1 MLEIIGTT
9 SLQEMSLEL
18 DDYVPLRFKL
28 FEKGAAPQ
36 LYWRAGDLASTLLE
50 VEVDR
55 ESGKIN
61 GGSLLLSGDVIEG
74 LPQLS
79 GLAKGVKGVPVVS
92 IENWPKSRYLD
103 EGCNFQVFA
112 DSSNLLILFAA
123 SGDAEEYVEAG
134 GLFFGLSKIKSLV
147 WILIKGLTPE
157 KLDRILSQ

>member
-1 MLEIIGTT
+1 MLEIIGTA
-9 SLQEMSLEL
+9 SLQEISLEL
-18 DDYVPLRFKL
+18 DDYIPFK
-28 FEKGAAPQ
+28 FKFCESGGAPH

-61 GGSLLLSGDVIEG
+61 GGSLLLSGDVVEG

-92 IENWPKSRYLD
+92 IENWPESRYLD
-103 EGCNFQVFA
+103 DGGEFQVFA
-112 DSSNLLILFAA
+112 DSSNLLILFTA

-134 GLFFGLSKIKSLV
+134 GLFFGLSKINSLA
-147 WILIKGLTPE
+147 WILVKGLTPE
-157 KLDRILSQ
+157 KLDRILSH